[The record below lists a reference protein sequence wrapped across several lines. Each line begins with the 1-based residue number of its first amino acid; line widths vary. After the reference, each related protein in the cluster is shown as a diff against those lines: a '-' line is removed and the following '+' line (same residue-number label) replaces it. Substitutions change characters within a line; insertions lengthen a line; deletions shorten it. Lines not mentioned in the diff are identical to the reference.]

1 MTLLFATQNDHKVEE
16 LNQLLPDSIS
26 LISLN
31 DIGCKGEIEE
41 TGFTLEENAK
51 IKADYARMKFGLNC
65 FADDSGLEIE
75 ALDGA
80 PGVYSARY
88 GGEERDMDKNIKKV
102 WKELK
107 GHQNTRAWFRTVFY
121 LHLEGKE
128 YVFKGRVEGSIIF
141 EKRGAKGFGYDPI
154 FIPKGHQKTFAE
166 LGDDVKNKIGHRAIA
181 SQLLI
186 KVLGS

>member
-1 MTLLFATQNDHKVEE
+1 MTLLFATHNDHKVEE

-31 DIGCKGEIEE
+31 DIGCEGEIEE
-41 TGFTLEENAK
+41 TGASLEENAK
-51 IKADYARMKFGLNC
+51 IKADCARMKYGLDC

-88 GGEERDMDKNIKKV
+88 GGEERDMDKNIQKV
-102 WKELK
+102 WNELK

-128 YVFKGRVEGSIIF
+128 YVFRGRVEGSIIF
-141 EKRGAKGFGYDPI
+141 EKRGTKGFGYGIEAFRACSAYGPVPRLHPI
-154 FIPKGHQKTFAE
+154 ERDRFWRCLPQSTR
-166 LGDDVKNKIGHRAIA
+166 LPPHR
-181 SQLLI
+181 
-186 KVLGS
+186 